1 MLGAIIGDI
10 VGSRFQFLDYKSK
23 KFTFF
28 EEHCVPT
35 DDTIMTLAVA
45 KALLLGIM
53 AGLFIAIG
61 GMAFEM
67 ATAMLGGSTVGK
79 FIGACLFP
87 AGLTLVL
94 TAGSEL
100 FTGNCLLIIPLM
112 QKEVKFAAV
121 VKSWIIDAL
130 SRGRFSLCS
139 ERRVGLLYLEAFA
152 LGNNYLFL
160 GKSNG
165 KYSVLVFGA
174 DAVLVYSFKAEGALK
189 GAIAPLAA
197 DVAVGLV
204 LRIGLLFRFK
214 GQLAVLDLGG
224 YIVAGEA
231 RKLCL
236 EKIAISLIQ
245 NVGLKGGSLMP
256 EKAFL
261 NAEWLE
267 EWVEE

>member
-1 MLGAIIGDI
+1 MNEVLLPSQQSLCRRE
-10 VGSRFQFLDYKSK
+10 VLLRL
-23 KFTFF
+23 
-28 EEHCVPT
+28 
-35 DDTIMTLAVA
+35 
-45 KALLLGIM
+45 ALLQGCVFRLALLQG
-53 AGLFIAIG
+53 
-61 GMAFEM
+61 
-67 ATAMLGGSTVGK
+67 
-79 FIGACLFP
+79 C
-87 AGLTLVL
+87 VL
-94 TAGSEL
+94 RLA
-100 FTGNCLLIIPLM
+100 LLQGCVLRLALL
-112 QKEVKFAAV
+112 QGCVLRL
-121 VKSWIIDAL
+121 AL

-139 ERRVGLLYLEAFA
+139 ERRVSLLYLEAFA
-152 LGNNYLFL
+152 LGNNHLFL

-189 GAIAPLAA
+189 GAIAALAA

-204 LRIGLLFRFK
+204 LRISLLFRFK

-231 RKLCL
+231 GKLCF

-261 NAEWLE
+261 NADWLE
-267 EWVEE
+267 EWVEERKCAFCAYLGCNIEHTESSLLGFVFKFVF